1 VRSAIACERQNRNSR
16 LMQIDLKYADCIC
29 RRFQEYTGKQ
39 VVIDA
44 DGRSFDEIA
53 QERQKEAS

>member
-1 VRSAIACERQNRNSR
+1 
-16 LMQIDLKYADCIC
+16 MQIDPKYVDCIC

-44 DGRSFDEIA
+44 DGPSLDEIA
-53 QERQKEAS
+53 QKRQKEAS

>member
-1 VRSAIACERQNRNSR
+1 
-16 LMQIDLKYADCIC
+16 MQIDPKYADCIC